1 MYNDFF
7 GLNRNP
13 FELSPDPS
21 FMCSTEKSNEAL
33 ASIMYAIANRKGF
46 VVMTGDVGTG
56 KTLIVRSL
64 FEWWKS
70 QGIAFANIFAPKL
83 PVLDFLINATS
94 DLGIKVT
101 ESTKGNLLRAFYG
114 FLVTQFQK
122 GLTTVLVI
130 DEAHQMPTS
139 VLEEIRMLT
148 NVETNQQKLVQVLL
162 VGQPEL
168 DAKLDSFELR
178 QLKQRIAIRCRLEP
192 LTEEE
197 TRNYIKR
204 RLNLAG
210 GNAQA
215 NAIFPAETVDVVHH
229 YSRGIPR
236 LINSVCDHA
245 LVAVYT
251 LQLRV
256 VPVGIIEE
264 VASRFRLDPAPDP
277 KQTEKPLS
285 LADQTEKS
293 VPDEFWRAVPSLKVS
308 ATKAPDPD
316 ASLRHGNA
324 GNGTPVQTPS
334 PSNAETSYGRSL
346 CDIHGVL
353 LQAEQA
359 DPTPYKSKLNIYR
372 EMNRVTAPSKARPL
386 ESTQASTRAT
396 ESVLRDPEATQLKAC
411 GPAIDQTAASVPNPR
426 AISRSGK
433 ILRQIWPSQL
443 CHRSAPMLRSS
454 RLICAAVVVALATA
468 VIMARR
474 QNGAVVV
481 PPQVATAWKPSPV
494 GPIAVPMQPA
504 ETNSASQLSAG
515 SVRSIMPR
523 HDREISESTG
533 ALEDLPSRTKTVIGT
548 LSQPV
553 LKSPHLST
561 FSEPPLIVGTQANE
575 LLGNGLSGISVP
587 GPTPPAASAGGNL
600 QPPKL
605 VSSPP
610 LASSSLALTGKM
622 EGVVVID
629 ALVDDAGKVT
639 DMKVISGFPRLTQAA
654 MDALRTW
661 KYEPARLNGQPIA
674 MHMKVSINFSLQ

>member
-1 MYNDFF
+1 MYKDFF

-21 FMCSTEKSNEAL
+21 FMCSTEKSNAAL

-56 KTLIVRSL
+56 KTLVVRTL

-83 PVLDFLINATS
+83 PVIDFLINATS

-130 DEAHQMPTS
+130 DEAHQMPTA

-168 DAKLDSFELR
+168 DRKLDLFELR
-178 QLKQRIAIRCRLEP
+178 QLKQRIAIRCQLEP

-197 TRNYIKR
+197 TYHYVIS

-210 GNAQA
+210 ANSQA
-215 NAIFPAETVDVVHH
+215 NTIFPTETIDAVHR

-236 LINSVCDHA
+236 LINSICDHA
-245 LVAVYT
+245 LVAAYT

-256 VPVGIIEE
+256 VPVEIIEE
-264 VASRFRLDPAPDP
+264 VASLFRLDPAPDP

-285 LADQTEKS
+285 LVDQIEKS
-293 VPDEFWRAVPSLKVS
+293 LPVESWQGIPSLKVS
-308 ATKAPDPD
+308 SMKAPDPD
-316 ASLRHGNA
+316 TSLRHLNA
-324 GNGTPVQTPS
+324 SNGTPVQTPS
-334 PSNAETSYGRSL
+334 LGNAETSYGRSRR
-346 CDIHGVL
+346 D
-353 LQAEQA
+353 E
-359 DPTPYKSKLNIYR
+359 PT
-372 EMNRVTAPSKARPL
+372 
-386 ESTQASTRAT
+386 
-396 ESVLRDPEATQLKAC
+396 ATQLKAC
-411 GPAIDQTAASVPNPR
+411 EPAIDPTAVSGPNPR
-426 AISRSGK
+426 GILRSGEISRH
-433 ILRQIWPSQL
+433 IWPSQH
-443 CHRSAPMLRSS
+443 CRRSVPMLRGS
-454 RLICAAVVVALATA
+454 RLFYAAAVVALAAA

-474 QNGAVVV
+474 QNGAVIAPV
-481 PPQVATAWKPSPV
+481 QVASAWKASPV
-494 GPIAVPMQPA
+494 GPTAAPMPPT
-504 ETNSASQLSAG
+504 ETSSAIQFNDG
-515 SVRSIMPR
+515 SVDHIAAQRDS
-523 HDREISESTG
+523 EISKSTG
-533 ALEDLPSRTKTVIGT
+533 PPEHLPPRTKTVIGT
-548 LSQPV
+548 LSRPV
-553 LKSPHLST
+553 LKSPHPST
-561 FSEPPLIVGTQANE
+561 FSEPPLIMGTQADE
-575 LLGNGLSGISVP
+575 LLGNGLLSSSVP
-587 GPTPPAASAGGNL
+587 GPAPPATSTAGKL
-600 QPPKL
+600 QPPKI

-610 LASSSLALTGKM
+610 LSSSLVARTEKM

-629 ALVDDAGKVT
+629 ALIDATGKVT
-639 DMKVISGFPRLTQAA
+639 DMRVISGFPRLTGAA

-674 MHMKVSINFSLQ
+674 MRMKVSINFSLH

>member
-1 MYNDFF
+1 MYKDFF
-7 GLNRNP
+7 GLSRNP

-21 FMCSTEKSNEAL
+21 FRCCTEKSNAAL

-83 PVLDFLINATS
+83 PVIDFLINATS

-101 ESTKGNLLRAFYG
+101 EPTKGNLLRAFYG

-130 DEAHQMPTS
+130 DEAHQMPTA

-168 DAKLDSFELR
+168 DRKLDSFELR
-178 QLKQRIAIRCRLEP
+178 QLKQRIAVRCRLEP

-197 TRNYIKR
+197 TRNYIQR

-210 GNAQA
+210 ANSQA
-215 NAIFPAETVDVVHH
+215 NTIFPAETVDVVHR

-236 LINSVCDHA
+236 LINSICDHA
-245 LVAVYT
+245 LVAAYT

-256 VPVGIIEE
+256 VPVEIIEE
-264 VASRFRLDPAPDP
+264 VASLFRLDPAPDP

-293 VPDEFWRAVPSLKVS
+293 VPDESWHAVPSLKVS
-308 ATKAPDPD
+308 AMKVPDPD
-316 ASLRHGNA
+316 TSLKHVNA
-324 GNGTPVQTPS
+324 GNGTSVQTPS
-334 PSNAETSYGRSL
+334 PRNAKTSYRRSL
-346 CDIHGVL
+346 CDIPGVL
-353 LQAEQA
+353 QTEQV
-359 DPTPYKSKLNIYR
+359 DSTPHKSTLTIDR
-372 EMNRVTAPSKARPL
+372 DMNRVTTPSKAGPR
-386 ESTQASTRAT
+386 ETTQASTLAS
-396 ESVLRDPEATQLKAC
+396 ESILLEPTATQLKAC
-411 GPAIDQTAASVPNPR
+411 RPASHQTAASALNPR
-426 AISRSGK
+426 AILRSGK
-433 ILRQIWPSQL
+433 TLRQIWPSQL
-443 CHRSAPMLRSS
+443 CHRSVHMLRGS
-454 RLICAAVVVALATA
+454 RLFYAAVVVALATA

-474 QNGAVVV
+474 QNGAMTV
-481 PPQVATAWKPSPV
+481 PRQVASAWKASPV
-494 GPIAVPMQPA
+494 GPRSTPMQPA
-504 ETNSASQLSAG
+504 EASSAVQFNAG
-515 SVRSIMPR
+515 SVDRITPR
-523 HDREISESTG
+523 HDREISKSKG
-533 ALEDLPSRTKTVIGT
+533 APEDLPPRTKTVIGT
-548 LSQPV
+548 LSRPV
-553 LKSPHLST
+553 VKSPDPST
-561 FSEPPLIVGTQANE
+561 FSEPPLIIGTQTTE
-575 LLGNGLSGISVP
+575 LLGNGLLAISVP
-587 GPTPPAASAGGNL
+587 GPTPPAERAGGNL

-629 ALVDDAGKVT
+629 ALVDATGKVT
-639 DMKVISGFPRLTQAA
+639 DMRVISGFPRLTQAA

-661 KYEPARLNGQPIA
+661 KYEPARLDGQPIA
-674 MHMKVSINFSLQ
+674 MHMKVSITFTVN